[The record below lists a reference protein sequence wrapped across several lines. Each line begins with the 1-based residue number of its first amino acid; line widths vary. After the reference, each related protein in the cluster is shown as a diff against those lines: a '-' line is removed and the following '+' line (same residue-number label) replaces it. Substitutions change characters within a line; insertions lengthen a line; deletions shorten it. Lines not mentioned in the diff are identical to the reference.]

1 MLKDN
6 LKPTLLLKKTIFI
19 LFLIFLQTFN
29 AQRKKADTVY
39 VYEKVIVYDT
49 IYLEKAIKL
58 KPKEMSIKQISMSSN
73 DITEFTPIKDK
84 IEGKTEYVNKRVQL
98 GIEAGFGFK
107 KSSWAKDA
115 GKDTQTGFNL
125 GLWLSKPIFN
135 NFSLILSAHMYQW
148 NSTFDLDGNKE
159 DTWLNGYYFSE
170 DAQPLLFQKFNN
182 KHVEYAMQLK
192 LQYKWKNI
200 RPFIGILG
208 NKNVYKMQ
216 FLVPDH
222 MVMTKLDD
230 FKSQQINLGFSLGL
244 QYQLMKK
251 ILLSL
256 EYQEYKMRNVS
267 LKNSSYNFDIFQ
279 TNNTFAERK
288 INFGVSYIISGH

>member
-1 MLKDN
+1 MWKDK
-6 LKPTLLLKKTIFI
+6 LRPTLLLKKTIFI
-19 LFLIFLQTFN
+19 FFLILLQTFC
-29 AQRKKADTVY
+29 AQRKKTDTVY

-58 KPKEMSIKQISMSSN
+58 KPKEISMRQFNIPSN
-73 DITEFTPIKDK
+73 DITEFTSTKDE
-84 IEGKTEYVNKRVQL
+84 IEGKLVYVNKRIQL

-125 GLWLSKPIFN
+125 GLWASKPIFN
-135 NFSLILSAHMYQW
+135 NFSLLLSAHFYQW
-148 NSTFDLDGNKE
+148 NSSFDLDGNKE

-182 KHVEYAMQLK
+182 KHAEYAMQLK

-200 RPFIGILG
+200 RPFIGVLG
-208 NKNVYKMQ
+208 NKNIYKMQ
-216 FLVPDH
+216 FLVPDN
-222 MVMTKLDD
+222 MVMMKLDD

-251 ILLSL
+251 ILLSF

-279 TNNTFAERK
+279 SNNTFAERK
-288 INFGVSYIISGH
+288 INLGISYIISGL

>member
-6 LKPTLLLKKTIFI
+6 LKLTLLLKKTIFI

-49 IYLEKAIKL
+49 IYLEKALKL
-58 KPKEMSIKQISMSSN
+58 KPKEMSIKQFSMSSN
-73 DITEFTPIKDK
+73 DIKEFSPIKDK
-84 IEGKTEYVNKRVQL
+84 IEAKTEYINKRVQL
-98 GIEAGFGFK
+98 GIEAGFGLK
-107 KSSWAKDA
+107 KSSWAKHT

-125 GLWLSKPIFN
+125 GLWASKPIFK
-135 NFSLILSAHMYQW
+135 NFSLMLSAHFYQW

-192 LQYKWKNI
+192 LQYKWKSI
-200 RPFIGILG
+200 RPFIGVLG
-208 NKNVYKMQ
+208 NKNIYKMQ
-216 FLVPDH
+216 FLVPDN
-222 MVMTKLDD
+222 MVMNKLDD

-279 TNNTFAERK
+279 SNNTFAEKK
-288 INFGVSYIISGH
+288 INLGITYIISGL